1 MLKIKEQGMDKIIA
15 VIVSY
20 NRKKLLK
27 EALEHLLHQQN
38 VKFDIL
44 IIDNASTDG
53 TKEYIVDYLQKD
65 NILYHNTGANLGG
78 AGGFSLGVKMGVEK
92 GYDYVW
98 IMDDDTMVTENALDE
113 LLKAKEILK
122 GNFGFL
128 CSDVRWI
135 DGSACAMNVPNIDEN
150 WIQDSAYLE
159 NGIVKVKQCSFVSCF
174 LPSRVVKKV
183 GLPIKEFFIW
193 GDDAEYTKRISLQYP
208 CYFVARSKVIHK
220 MLSNTPTDI
229 VAESSDRLF
238 RYNYAYRNM
247 YYVKK
252 LEGGKLNMLLF
263 YYQTFLE
270 IVRILKSKGK
280 GKGKKIRILCK
291 SMHQRKKFHPE
302 IEYIE

>member
-1 MLKIKEQGMDKIIA
+1 MDKIIA

-159 NGIVKVKQCSFVSCF
+159 NGIVKVKQC
-174 LPSRVVKKV
+174 
-183 GLPIKEFFIW
+183 
-193 GDDAEYTKRISLQYP
+193 
-208 CYFVARSKVIHK
+208 
-220 MLSNTPTDI
+220 
-229 VAESSDRLF
+229 
-238 RYNYAYRNM
+238 
-247 YYVKK
+247 
-252 LEGGKLNMLLF
+252 
-263 YYQTFLE
+263 
-270 IVRILKSKGK
+270 
-280 GKGKKIRILCK
+280 
-291 SMHQRKKFHPE
+291 
-302 IEYIE
+302 